1 MKKIIKLIVDL
12 NSQTKRID
20 TFISSNEKKLS
31 RTKVKYLIKNG
42 YLKINNMK
50 VFDPDKKIKLDD
62 KINLEIPFE
71 KKIKINSYKFNL
83 NIVYEDN
90 DILII
95 NKPAGLVVHP
105 GAGNYDKT
113 LVNALIYYDKNNL
126 SSLNGELRPGIVHR
140 LDKDTSG
147 LIVVAKNDFAH
158 MHLSRQFN
166 KHTIDRK
173 YVAIIWGKLR
183 PQNGIIKTFI
193 TRSSKNRQLMET
205 SQTKGKFAI
214 TNYKTIEVYE
224 SEKIPTI
231 SMVECKLETG
241 RTHQIRVHMKYK
253 GNFILGDKSYKKKI
267 KKFKDIDLD
276 LENIINNLNG
286 QCLHAKSLGFLHPT
300 KNEKMFFET
309 KLPHNLINIVKKLR
323 NLNI

>member
-20 TFISSNEKKLS
+20 AFISSNEKKLS

-71 KKIKINSYKFNL
+71 KKIKIKSYKFNL

>member
-71 KKIKINSYKFNL
+71 KKIKIKSYKFNL